1 MKLAMRLPESRAGVA
16 NDTDPRETET
26 TEIIDLASRTSYPAV
41 ANRGGRSDAMGLAA
55 GIGFVALLGAA
66 TLWGLSAS
74 RDADDAVASAGA
86 EAPATPVDPATVAA
100 VDGAVVPAA
109 DADGP
114 ILPTSDARIVGR
126 ADPSPSP
133 VLAQMPGDRAMAAGN
148 PYASPTLV
156 YDGGTAPMAAAANA
170 AAAEAAAARTPEG
183 SVVPGGGGAG
193 DFAARIGG
201 VGGGTAVA
209 SQTIDPAT
217 TVTQGTMIP
226 AILET
231 AINTDVPGF
240 VRAVV
245 SQDVRSYD
253 GSRVLIPRSSRLVGQ
268 YQSGLQAG
276 QRRAYVIW
284 TRVIR
289 PDGVTVS
296 LQSPATSFDGT
307 AGLEGKVDSH
317 FFSRFGSAMLLSVI
331 GGLSNLASGGASVIL
346 GGGQSAANT
355 ALQQDGQRS
364 PTVRVRMGEPIRVY
378 TARDLDFATAPRA
391 R

>member
-1 MKLAMRLPESRAGVA
+1 MRLPETTRQAAA
-16 NDTDPRETET
+16 NDADPRDSES

-41 ANRGGRSDAMGLAA
+41 ANRKGRSDALGLAA
-55 GIGFVALLGAA
+55 GVGFVALLGAA
-66 TLWGLSAS
+66 TLWGLNAS
-74 RDADDAVASAGA
+74 RMK
-86 EAPATPVDPATVAA
+86 EETAPG
-100 VDGAVVPAA
+100 DGAVQTASVDHSAQTQAGYAPTLIDDLPGA
-109 DADGP
+109 DEGTAGGYGP
-114 ILPTSDARIVGR
+114 V
-126 ADPSPSP
+126 ADPAPSP
-133 VLAQMPGDRAMAAGN
+133 VLAREPGGQPGYNPTAN
-148 PYASPTLV
+148 PYSSPTLV
-156 YDGGTAPMAAAANA
+156 FDGGTAPTSAANA
-170 AAAEAAAARTPEG
+170 AAAAEQAMATTPEG
-183 SVVPGGGGAG
+183 SVVPGGGAAG
-193 DFAARIGG
+193 EFAARVGG
-201 VGGGTAVA
+201 VGGGPAIARRDVN
-209 SQTIDPAT
+209 PAT

-245 SQDVRSYD
+245 SQDVRSFD

-307 AGLEGKVDSH
+307 AGLRGDVDSH

-331 GGLSNLASGGASVIL
+331 GGLSNLATGGASVVL

-378 TARDLDFATAPRA
+378 TARDLDFGQAPRA

>member
-1 MKLAMRLPESRAGVA
+1 MKLAMRQPGKTPVGA
-16 NDTDPRETET
+16 NDTDPRDTED

-41 ANRGGRSDAMGLAA
+41 ANRRNKNDALGLMA
-55 GIGFVALLGAA
+55 GIAFVGLLGAA
-66 TLWGLSAS
+66 TLWGLNAGGSAS
-74 RDADDAVASAGA
+74 EDGEAADAVAVANPNPNTAVPVAISPTEGLPSAN
-86 EAPATPVDPATVAA
+86 ATPVMVPQPDPAPMPILSRSP
-100 VDGAVVPAA
+100 DAVVSA
-109 DADGP
+109 GP
-114 ILPTSDARIVGR
+114 VA
-126 ADPSPSP
+126 
-133 VLAQMPGDRAMAAGN
+133 N
-148 PYASPTLV
+148 PYNSPTLV
-156 YDGGTAPMAAAANA
+156 FDGGTAPAAAASVA
-170 AAAEAAAARTPEG
+170 ATVEAATAAETNG
-183 SVVPGGGGAG
+183 TIPGAGAAG

-201 VGGGTAVA
+201 VGGGTATA
-209 SQTIDPAT
+209 RRDFDPAT

-231 AINTDVPGF
+231 AINTDVPGY

-245 SQDVRSYD
+245 SQDVRSHD
-253 GSRVLIPRSSRLVGQ
+253 GARVLIPRSSRLVGQ

-284 TRVIR
+284 QRVIR
-289 PDGVTVS
+289 PDGVSVS

-307 AGLEGKVDSH
+307 AGLQGEVDNH

-331 GGLSNLASGGASVIL
+331 GGLTTVASGGAGLIL

-364 PTVRVRMGEPIRVY
+364 PTIRVRMGEPIRVY
-378 TARDLDFATAPRA
+378 TARDLDFGQAPRV

>member
-1 MKLAMRLPESRAGVA
+1 MKLAMRLPEKNSGIA
-16 NDTDPRETET
+16 NDADPRDDET
-26 TEIIDLASRTSYPAV
+26 TEVIDLASRTSYPAV
-41 ANRGGRSDAMGLAA
+41 ANRKGKSDALGLAA

-66 TLWGLSAS
+66 TLWGLNAS
-74 RDADDAVASAGA
+74 KVSEGEDAGDTAQAALPPASVVPVGAQPADTEAVANANGVVPQA
-86 EAPATPVDPATVAA
+86 DPAPA
-100 VDGAVVPAA
+100 
-109 DADGP
+109 
-114 ILPTSDARIVGR
+114 
-126 ADPSPSP
+126 P
-133 VLAQMPGDRAMAAGN
+133 VLARVPGAASAPRAN
-148 PYASPTLV
+148 PYASPALV
-156 YDGGTAPMAAAANA
+156 FDGSVAPASAAANA
-170 AAAEAAAARTPEG
+170 AAAEAAAATTPQG
-183 SVVPGGGGAG
+183 AVVPGAGPAG

-209 SQTIDPAT
+209 RQDVDPAT

-245 SQDVRSYD
+245 SQDVRSFD

-284 TRVIR
+284 QRVIR

-307 AGLEGKVDSH
+307 AGIAGDVDNH

-331 GGLSNLASGGASVIL
+331 GGLTTVASGGASVIL

-355 ALQQDGQRS
+355 ALQQDGQRP

-378 TARDLDFATAPRA
+378 TARDLDFAQAPQVP
-391 R
+391 

>member
-1 MKLAMRLPESRAGVA
+1 MKLAMRLPEKTAGHA
-16 NDTDPRETET
+16 NDADPRDAET

-41 ANRGGRSDAMGLAA
+41 ANRKGNKDALGLLA
-55 GIGFVALLGAA
+55 GVGFVALLGAA
-66 TLWGLSAS
+66 TLWGLNAS
-74 RDADDAVASAGA
+74 RTDGEQSAGV
-86 EAPATPVDPATVAA
+86 EPATAMPPPPPANLAA
-100 VDGAVVPAA
+100 SPTDGLPSANADGLPAA
-109 DADGP
+109 DPAP
-114 ILPTSDARIVGR
+114 A
-126 ADPSPSP
+126 P
-133 VLAQMPGDRAMAAGN
+133 VLARVPEGNAAVGPATN
-148 PYASPTLV
+148 PYSSPTLV
-156 YDGGTAPMAAAANA
+156 YDGGVAPRTAAANA
-170 AAAEAAAARTPEG
+170 AAAEAAAAGTPSG
-183 SVVPGGGGAG
+183 NVIPGGGGAANE
-193 DFAARIGG
+193 FAARIGG
-201 VGGGTAVA
+201 VGGGPALATQDVN
-209 SQTIDPAT
+209 PAT

-245 SQDVRSYD
+245 SQDVRSFD

-284 TRVIR
+284 QRVIR

-307 AGLEGKVDSH
+307 AGLQGEVDSH

-331 GGLSNLASGGASVIL
+331 GGLTTIASGGASVVL

-355 ALQQDGQRS
+355 ALQQDGQRP

-378 TARDLDFATAPRA
+378 TARDLDFSQAPQVD
-391 R
+391 